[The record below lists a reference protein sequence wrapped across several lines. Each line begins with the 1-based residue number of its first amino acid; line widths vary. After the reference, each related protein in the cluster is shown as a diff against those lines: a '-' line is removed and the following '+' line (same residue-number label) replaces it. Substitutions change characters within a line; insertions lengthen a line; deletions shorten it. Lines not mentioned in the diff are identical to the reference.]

1 MNARAGLGGNNRA
14 RLFFYNMILK
24 GVIILFQTGSNRR
37 SINPIFFIALG
48 LFGVYTIEFGVVG
61 ILPTIMERYNVNT
74 SQAGMLVGVF
84 ALVIAL
90 CGPFMVLLLSKY
102 NRKNVMIVSLLI
114 FAGSSLLSA
123 YAPNFYVLL
132 ALRIIPA
139 LFHPVYFSFA
149 FAAAVSL
156 YPKEKSTQASAK
168 AFVGTSMGMVLGIPI
183 TTYLV
188 DQFSFEAAFIFCA
201 VVNIVAS
208 LGIAIMLPKSSKAE
222 KISYGE
228 QLGILRKVPLWIN
241 IGAATF
247 IFAAMFSVYSYA
259 AEYLE
264 QVMGL
269 SGKIVSVM
277 LVVFGVG
284 GVAGNLLAGRLIGK
298 NKVRTT
304 VFHPIVLAISFLMLY
319 FGENSFVPIIVIMVL
334 WGAAHTSGL
343 IVTQVW
349 LTSEAP
355 EAPEFATG
363 LYISFI
369 NLGVSIGS
377 LAGGWFITA
386 AGMKGT
392 IWSGLLFIML
402 ALVCIGLKIFY
413 LNRKGL
419 QLNRVSRRGAA

>member
-1 MNARAGLGGNNRA
+1 MDA
-14 RLFFYNMILK
+14 LK
-24 GVIILFQTGSNRR
+24 T
-37 SINPIFFIALG
+37 NPIFFIAMG

-61 ILPTIMERYNVNT
+61 ILPTIMERYNVTT

-84 ALVIAL
+84 ALIIAL
-90 CGPFMVLLLSKY
+90 FGPLMVLLLSKY
-102 NRKNVMIVSLLI
+102 NHKNVMIVSLLI

-132 ALRIIPA
+132 VLRIIPA
-139 LFHPVYFSFA
+139 LFHPVYFSLA
-149 FAAAVSL
+149 FTAAVSL

-188 DQFSFEAAFIFCA
+188 EQFSFEAAFIFCA
-201 VVNIVAS
+201 VVNTAAS
-208 LGIAIMLPKSSKAE
+208 VGITIMLPKSSKAE
-222 KISYGE
+222 KVSYGE

-241 IGAATF
+241 IGAATYL
-247 IFAAMFSVYSYA
+247 FAAMFSVYSYA

-264 QVMGL
+264 EVMGL

-284 GVAGNLLAGRLIGK
+284 GVAGNLLAGKLIGK
-298 NKVRTT
+298 NRLRTT
-304 VFHPIVLAISFLMLY
+304 VFHPIVLALSFLLLY
-319 FGENSFVPIIVIMVL
+319 FGEKSLLPIVVIMVL

-343 IVTQVW
+343 IVTQIW

-386 AGMKGT
+386 TGMKGT
-392 IWSGLLFIML
+392 IWSGFIFIIL
-402 ALVCIGLKIFY
+402 ALVCIGLRY
-413 LNRKGL
+413 WLL
-419 QLNRVSRRGAA
+419 VTVRRGSQQGI

>member
-1 MNARAGLGGNNRA
+1 MNK
-14 RLFFYNMILK
+14 LK
-24 GVIILFQTGSNRR
+24 
-37 SINPIFFIALG
+37 INPIIFIALG

-61 ILPTIMERYNVNT
+61 ILPAITERYNVST

-102 NRKNVMIVSLLI
+102 NRKNVMILSLLI

-123 YAPNFYVLL
+123 YAPNFYILL

-139 LFHPVYFSFA
+139 LFHPVYFSLA
-149 FAAAVSL
+149 FTAAVSL
-156 YPKEKSTQASAK
+156 YPKEATQASAK

-201 VVNIVAS
+201 VVNTAAS
-208 LGIAIMLPKSSKAE
+208 AGIAIMLPKSSKAE
-222 KISYGE
+222 KVSYRE

-247 IFAAMFSVYSYA
+247 LFAAMFSVYSYA

-269 SGKIVSVM
+269 SGKIISVM
-277 LVVFGVG
+277 LVIFGVG

-298 NKVRTT
+298 NRVRTT
-304 VFHPIVLAISFLMLY
+304 VFHPIVLAISFLLLY
-319 FGENSFVPIIVIMVL
+319 MGEKSIVPIIVIMVL

-343 IVTQVW
+343 IVTQIW

-363 LYISFI
+363 VYISFI

-377 LAGGWFITA
+377 LVGGWFITA
-386 AGMKGT
+386 SGMRGT
-392 IWSGLLFIML
+392 IWSGLLFILL
-402 ALVCIGLKIFY
+402 ALVCIVLKIVYF
-413 LNRKGL
+413 NPNKRP
-419 QLNRVSRRGAA
+419 